1 MRQEKY
7 IIKMMLNFPKFNG
20 KHQMTNLSKQ
30 NAMKDKYQETCTWT
44 HQSGLLKTKHKH
56 KLLKAVR
63 GEKGHII
70 YK

>member
-1 MRQEKY
+1 
-7 IIKMMLNFPKFNG
+7 
-20 KHQMTNLSKQ
+20 MTNLSKQ

-44 HQSGLLKTKHKH
+44 HHSGLLKTKHKN
-56 KLLKAVR
+56 KILKAVR